1 MSELRDEEEVAAS
14 VEPRLECTS
23 EPEAAVAE
31 KPSAIMS
38 ILLSSS
44 MSVDVPYDSE
54 DGLWVR
60 SHSRRKIEVFMNEA
74 CFFFS
79 FLLQASF
86 FFRMEDSSEEN
97 RN

>member
-74 CFFFS
+74 CFFFFFS
-79 FLLQASF
+79 FAGF
-86 FFRMEDSSEEN
+86 FFFSNGR
-97 RN
+97 